1 MALSCARGAQS
12 MSGEEDEDNL
22 GMGRNTDP
30 LWESKMCSQRER

>member
-1 MALSCARGAQS
+1 